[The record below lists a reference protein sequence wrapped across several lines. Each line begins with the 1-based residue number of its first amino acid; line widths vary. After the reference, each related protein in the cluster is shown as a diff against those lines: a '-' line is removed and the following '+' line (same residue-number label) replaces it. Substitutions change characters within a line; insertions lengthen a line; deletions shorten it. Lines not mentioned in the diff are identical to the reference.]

1 MGNIT
6 SCFNAQ
12 SNTAKLIDL
21 HRNTL
26 RLVDVPV
33 TAAEIMLEAPGY
45 IVSPVTDFRRDL
57 RISALKADESLSGGV
72 VYLLISVGRV
82 NGKVSESEMAVIE
95 SVCGRRRAKRHS
107 SKILPVVTEITG
119 DCSDNPVKVFDE
131 GSDIGRLNFRNKQ
144 WKPAL
149 EPIHEGI

>member
-26 RLVDVPV
+26 RFVDVPV
-33 TAAEIMLEAPGY
+33 TAAELMLEAPGY
-45 IVSPVTDFRRDL
+45 IVSPVTDFRREL

-95 SVCGRRRAKRHS
+95 SICGRRRAKRSS
-107 SKILPVVTEITG
+107 SKILPVVTEIAG
-119 DCSDNPVKVFDE
+119 DCSDNPVKVFGE
-131 GSDIGRLNFRNKQ
+131 GSDIGRLDFRIKQ